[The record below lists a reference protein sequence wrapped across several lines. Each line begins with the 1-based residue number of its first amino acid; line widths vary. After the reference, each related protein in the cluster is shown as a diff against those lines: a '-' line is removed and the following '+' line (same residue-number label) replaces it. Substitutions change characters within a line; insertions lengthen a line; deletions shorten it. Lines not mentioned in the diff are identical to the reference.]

1 MRKTIY
7 WANTI
12 LFHHIIGPN
21 LQLLHDS
28 LPSCDKK
35 EEIQKTLGAHA
46 ESVWYVSALH
56 CREL

>member
-1 MRKTIY
+1 MRKKIY
-7 WANTI
+7 WVNKI

-21 LQLLHDS
+21 LQLLHDG
-28 LPSCDKK
+28 DKK
-35 EEIQKTLGAHA
+35 RRNSEPPGAHA